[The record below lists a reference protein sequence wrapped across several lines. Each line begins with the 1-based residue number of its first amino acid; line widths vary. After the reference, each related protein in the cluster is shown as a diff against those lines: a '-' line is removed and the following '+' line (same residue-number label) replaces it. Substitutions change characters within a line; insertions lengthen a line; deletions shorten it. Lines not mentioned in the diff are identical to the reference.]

1 MTPDWITE
9 SIAEGERLDET
20 EYHPRLLRLPK
31 SDLRHTPEPSTVR
44 ERKKKDTSHH
54 QKNEELKKKEEPKK
68 KEVEKKSLFDT
79 LQFSDDE
86 EESSKGNSLLDQL
99 KTPQSWKQPSTKPT
113 ITTRA
118 SASTTFGSPIAHD
131 KPRAPLTAPISIT
144 NPPQTVT
151 TRSVTPQ
158 PSPAPRAIAQT
169 TAAGLRQVATPP
181 TTELT
186 DPSESDAS
194 PSRPISAQGLRAG
207 LQQTAAS
214 SGPSSSMGPA
224 QTTNARSSAQL
235 EAPSP
240 ANTTSMAQPTQ
251 GLSLLSTPNATLIC

>member
-1 MTPDWITE
+1 MTPDWVTE

-20 EYHPRLLRLPK
+20 EYHPRLLKLPK
-31 SDLRHTPEPSTVR
+31 SDLRTPEPSTVR

-54 QKNEELKKKEEPKK
+54 QKNEELKKKEEAKK
-68 KEVEKKSLFDT
+68 KEAEKKSLFDT

-86 EESSKGNSLLDQL
+86 EENTKGNSLLDQL

-113 ITTRA
+113 VTTRA
-118 SASTTFGSPIAHD
+118 SASTTFGSPVTHD

-158 PSPAPRAIAQT
+158 PSSAPKGIAQN
-169 TAAGLRQVATPP
+169 TAAGLRQVATPAS
-181 TTELT
+181 TELA
-186 DPSESDAS
+186 DQAESDAG
-194 PSRPISAQGLRAG
+194 PSRPVSTQGLRAPIG

-214 SGPSSSMGPA
+214 SGPASNIGPV
-224 QTTNARSSAQL
+224 QTPNTRSSAQL
-235 EAPSP
+235 EASP
-240 ANTTSMAQPTQ
+240 ANTTAMAQPVQ
-251 GLSLLSTPNATLIC
+251 GLSLCCLHLMLL